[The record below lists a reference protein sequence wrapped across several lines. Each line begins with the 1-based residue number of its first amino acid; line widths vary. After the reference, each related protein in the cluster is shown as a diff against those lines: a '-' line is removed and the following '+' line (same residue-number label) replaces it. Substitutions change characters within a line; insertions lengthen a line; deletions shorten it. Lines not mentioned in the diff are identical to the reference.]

1 MADPKDL
8 SNEISEARARL
19 IAFVLACSDE
29 QWGSEPL
36 GVADPRPVSVI
47 VDHVADAYEY
57 LGSWMKAM
65 VAGEAVEVN
74 SDMVDELNAIHAS
87 EATSL
92 ERVEVIE
99 HLRRSGDEMI
109 GFVSQLS
116 VDQLAM
122 GDGRV
127 ELFAQIAKRHAD
139 THRSELEAALA
150 LPAT

>member
-1 MADPKDL
+1 MADPYEL
-8 SNEISEARARL
+8 AHQISEARERL
-19 IAFVLACSDE
+19 IAFVSECSAE
-29 QWGSEPL
+29 QWASEPM
-36 GVADPRPVSVI
+36 GSTDPRSVSVI
-47 VDHVADAYEY
+47 VDHVANAYEY

>member
-1 MADPKDL
+1 
-8 SNEISEARARL
+8 
-19 IAFVLACSDE
+19 
-29 QWGSEPL
+29 
-36 GVADPRPVSVI
+36 VI

-57 LGSWMKAM
+57 LGSWMKAI

-74 SDMVDELNAIHAS
+74 PDMVDEMNAIHAS

-92 ERVEVIE
+92 ERAEVIQ

-109 GFVSQLS
+109 ELVSGLTA
-116 VDQLAM
+116 DQLAM

-139 THRSELEAALA
+139 AHRSELEEALS
-150 LPAT
+150 LPNT